1 MNSKNNNMLIDV
13 VSKVN
18 RDLDVDGEKVNML
31 VYETRLRIYDN
42 LSRSIN

>member
-1 MNSKNNNMLIDV
+1 MNSKNMNMLIDV